1 MITPPE
7 TLAPQDWEWE
17 QLREKFHQS
26 DTLASLV
33 LAAWQ
38 MGMGMARGFVMH
50 ELHRR
55 AQQRESWGNCPV
67 CGTRLHSKGY
77 VHRRMLTLVGWV
89 DWERRVGRCPNHC
102 KGSQSA
108 PLDEQLGIAPYAQTS
123 VELVRLGCLL
133 ALFLPYGLA
142 VEILQQLCGV
152 RLSDAVLWQWV
163 QQYGKQAQES
173 VNTQLQDWQQGNQ
186 PDLAPLSAALAAL
199 PLLIGADG
207 VSVPFRPQ
215 VGSPKGKIVY
225 QEIKVALLVRL
236 GSRLKRSGER
246 VSQLLHRRIVAVRG
260 DIEALQ
266 GQLQLETHRQSIEA
280 APQVAWISDGAR
292 GLWGLFERCFAPLA
306 VGILDFYHATQHLFE
321 AAQAYGHTLPT
332 RTPDEWFTRLRH
344 QLRHGY
350 VHRIIREFSALL
362 RYHSTPESA
371 KPTLKRVRDYL
382 RTHLQHLQYRAFKK
396 QGLPI
401 GSGMVESAC
410 KWLITQRFKG
420 VGMRWSEAGFDHLL
434 VLRVAWVNQRF
445 DTLFSQHPLS
455 PTLYS
460 PNQ

>member
-7 TLAPQDWEWE
+7 TFAAKDWEWQ
-17 QLREKFHQS
+17 QLRENLHQS
-26 DTLASLV
+26 TTLASLV

-38 MGMGMARGFVMH
+38 MGMWMAREFVMD
-50 ELHRR
+50 ELQER
-55 AQQRESWGNCPV
+55 AQRRESWGNCPV
-67 CGTRLHSKGY
+67 CGTRLHSKGS
-77 VHRRMLTLVGWV
+77 VPRRMLTLVGWV
-89 DWERRVGRCPNHC
+89 DWQRRVGRCPKHC

-108 PLDEQLGIAPYAQTS
+108 ALDEQLGITPYAQTS

-173 VNTQLQDWQQGNQ
+173 VNTQLQDWQQGTK
-186 PDLAPLSAALAAL
+186 PDLEALVAELAAL

-215 VGSPKGKIVY
+215 SNRPKGKIVY

-260 DIEALQ
+260 DINALQ
-266 GQLQLETHRQSIEA
+266 GQLQLEAHRQGIEF

-292 GLWGLFERCFAPLA
+292 GLWGLFERCFATLA

-344 QLRHGY
+344 QLRQGY
-350 VHRIIREFSALL
+350 GHRIISEFSALL

-382 RTHLQHLQYRAFKK
+382 HTHLQHLQYRTFKQ
-396 QGLPI
+396 QGLPL

-420 VGMRWSEAGFDHLL
+420 VGMRWSEPGFDHLL
-434 VLRVAWVNQRF
+434 ILRVAWVNQRF
-445 DTLFSQHPLS
+445 DALFAQYPLS

-460 PNQ
+460 PNP